1 MLDLT
6 QYKTAPIRGLD
17 MPLMFSEKEHSY
29 RIADGYEW
37 EDCSQFISVTQ
48 LVGRFEPPFDSDA
61 IAARV
66 ARKTGRTVQ
75 QVKAE
80 WDYSR
85 DMGTRV
91 HANQESMMNGQPP
104 KNPPLDDR
112 ERGIM
117 TAGWKALR
125 DIAAAGWAPYAAE
138 RMVVSLKFR
147 VAGTI
152 DATFHHGGNDVL
164 LVDWKTNKRI
174 NTSASFGER
183 MLPPLTD
190 VECCEFSKYS
200 LQLNMYRRILLEGYY
215 PPTTQ
220 FRMMLVH
227 LKPDGEYQPYDI
239 KAGHEIDAILAEYLI
254 QRLSE
259 EKIPF

>member
-1 MLDLT
+1 MIDLSL
-6 QYKTAPIRGLD
+6 YKVAKIPKLSE
-17 MPLMFSEKEHSY
+17 MSLLFSEKTHEY
-29 RIADGYEW
+29 RITDGENW
-37 EDCSQFISVTQ
+37 EDCTSLVSVTQ
-48 LVGRFEPPFDSDA
+48 LVGRFEPPFDGDA
-61 IAARV
+61 IAERV
-66 ARKTGRTVQ
+66 ARKRGVSVAD
-75 QVKAE
+75 VKAE

-91 HANQESMMNGQPP
+91 HANQEAMMNGQPP
-104 KNPPLDDR
+104 PNPPMDER

-125 DIAAAGWAPYAAE
+125 DIASAGWAPYRAE
-138 RMVVSLKFR
+138 RMVASLKHQ

-152 DATFHHGGNDVL
+152 DATFHGDKNTVL

-174 NTSASFGER
+174 NTSAPYGER
-183 MLPPLTD
+183 MLPPLSD
-190 VECCEFSKYS
+190 IECCEYTKYS

-239 KAGHEIDAILAEYLI
+239 RAGHEIDAILCEYTWR
-254 QRLSE
+254 RLTGE
-259 EKIPF
+259 VPF

>member
-1 MLDLT
+1 MLDIT

-29 RIADGYEW
+29 RIADGDRW
-37 EDCSQFISVTQ
+37 EDCTEFISVTQ
-48 LVGRFEPPFDSDA
+48 LVHSFEPPFDSDA
-61 IAARV
+61 VAARV
-66 ARKTGRTVQ
+66 ARKTGRTVAE
-75 QVKAE
+75 VKAD

-91 HANQESMMNGQPP
+91 HANQEAMMNGKEPP
-104 KNPPLDDR
+104 NKPQNDR

-125 DIAAAGWAPYAAE
+125 DIAAAGWAPFAAA
-138 RMVVSLKFR
+138 RMVASMKFR

-152 DATFHHGGNDVL
+152 DATFHRGRNDVL
-164 LVDWKTNKRI
+164 LVDWKTNKKI
-174 NTSASFGER
+174 NTSAPFGER

-190 VECCEFSKYS
+190 VECCEFTKYS

-227 LKPDGEYQPYDI
+227 LRPEGDYRPYDVPF
-239 KAGHEIDAILAEYLI
+239 GHEADALLAERAADVFGI
-254 QRLSE
+254 
-259 EKIPF
+259 KVPF

>member
-6 QYKTAPIRGLD
+6 QYKTAPIRGLPD
-17 MPLMFSEKEHSY
+17 IPLMFSEKEHSY
-29 RIADGYEW
+29 RMADGNEW
-37 EDCSQFISVTQ
+37 EDCTEFVSVTQ
-48 LVGRFEPPFDSDA
+48 LVGRFEPPFDSEA

-66 ARKTGRTVQ
+66 ARKTGQTVQ

-91 HANQESMMNGQPP
+91 HANQEAMMNGQPP
-104 KNPPLDDR
+104 KNQPLNDR

-125 DIAAAGWAPYAAE
+125 DIAAAGWTPYAAE
-138 RMVVSLKFR
+138 RMVLSIKHR

-152 DATFHHGGNDVL
+152 DATFHRGKNDVL
-164 LVDWKTNKRI
+164 IVDWKTNKRI
-174 NTSASFGER
+174 NTSAPFGER
-183 MLPPLTD
+183 MLPPLTR
-190 VECCEFSKYS
+190 VECCEYTKYS
-200 LQLNMYRRILLEGYY
+200 LQLNMYLRICREGYY

-227 LKPDGEYQPYDI
+227 LKPDGEYQPYEVHE
-239 KAGHEIDAILAEYLI
+239 GYEIDAILAEHNA
-254 QRLSE
+254 QRLMAPT
-259 EKIPF
+259 PF